1 MFKVNEYIS
10 QQSAFE
16 KQAQEL
22 SFEIKRLTDVESYNK
37 IELQNKLREVQEAEK
52 AQKLFEKEKKNQDMT
67 LIRLQADNESL

>member
-1 MFKVNEYIS
+1 MFKVNEYIL

-37 IELQNKLREVQEAEK
+37 IELQNRLREV
-52 AQKLFEKEKKNQDMT
+52 
-67 LIRLQADNESL
+67 